1 MNLLKSLVALVVLV
15 VVTINFTVFT
25 VDERELAIKF
35 RFGEIL
41 TTDLAPGLHFKFP
54 WDTVQKHPRRILTI
68 LNPQERFLTSDAKNL
83 DVDFFV
89 KFRINDVGQFYRATG
104 GREQAAAQRL
114 LEIVKD
120 GIRAEF
126 ARRSVIEVV
135 TAERRD
141 LMRRMMERAMVSGQ
155 DLGVEVVD
163 VRVKRIEFPDDVSDS
178 IYSRMRQERA
188 RVASELRAEGAEL
201 AEQIRADADRQRT
214 VILAEAFRDAEVV
227 RGDGDAQAAQIYAAA
242 FGKDPD
248 FFAFYRSMQA
258 YRAAIGKENDLLVL
272 DSDSDFFRYLNR
284 SSSGR

>member
-1 MNLLKSLVALVVLV
+1 MNLLRPLVAAAALLIVA
-15 VVTINFTVFT
+15 INFTLFT
-25 VDERELAIKF
+25 VDERDLAIKF

-41 TTDLAPGLHFKFP
+41 TTDLEPGLHFKLP
-54 WDTVQKHPRRILTI
+54 IDTVQKHPRRILTI
-68 LNPQERFLTSDAKNL
+68 INPQERFLTSDAKNL

-89 KFRINDVGQFYRATG
+89 KFRITDVGQFYRATG

-126 ARRSVIEVV
+126 ARRTVIEVV
-135 TAERRD
+135 SAERRD
-141 LMRRMMERAMVSGQ
+141 LMRRMMERAMTSGQ
-155 DLGVEVVD
+155 ELGVEVVD

-214 VILAEAFRDAEVV
+214 VILAQAFRDAERV
-227 RGDGDAQAAQIYAAA
+227 RGEGDAQASQIYAQAYN
-242 FGKDPD
+242 KDPE
-248 FFAFYRSMQA
+248 FYSFYRSIQA
-258 YRAAIGKENDLLVL
+258 YRASIGKESDLLVL
-272 DSDSDFFRYLNR
+272 DSESDFFRYLNR
-284 SSSGR
+284 ASPSR